1 MLIFFI
7 GFSLACLSPWS
18 VFQRF
23 KIAVEDGEDDNI
35 SLNFLNVEDGP
46 LKPVRCRAGIWFQM
60 GGKGGGE

>member
-1 MLIFFI
+1 M
-7 GFSLACLSPWS
+7 
-18 VFQRF
+18 FQRF

-35 SLNFLNVEDGP
+35 SLIFLNVEDGL